1 MTHRVRGAFGRL
13 GAAAF
18 AMVLASALFAGS
30 LAAQGSTGKI
40 QGTVTDQ
47 AGVAIANAQV
57 FIVGTSFGAL
67 TSDKGFYFINNVPA
81 GEITLRSQFIGYAP
95 KEVTNVRVLAG
106 QTSTIDVKMTA
117 SAVQVKGA
125 GIVAAGDPPRAPDPV
140 PPLAP
145 ITPLSP
151 FPP

>member
-47 AGVAIANAQV
+47 AGVAIANAQG
-57 FIVGTSFGAL
+57 FMLGTSFGAL
-67 TSDKGFYFINNVPA
+67 TSDKGTYFINNYAA
-81 GEITLRSQFIGYAP
+81 GAFPQPSQFNRSP
-95 KEVTNVRVLAG
+95 PEEVT
-106 QTSTIDVKMTA
+106 TS
-117 SAVQVKGA
+117 
-125 GIVAAGDPPRAPDPV
+125 
-140 PPLAP
+140 
-145 ITPLSP
+145 
-151 FPP
+151 

>member
-57 FIVGTSFGAL
+57 FIVGTSFAAL

-95 KEVTNVRVLAG
+95 KEVTNMRVLAG

-117 SAVQVKGA
+117 SAVQVEGRA
-125 GIVAAGDPPRAPDPV
+125 RGEGLGPRVTTDPRPTGTS
-140 PPLAP
+140 
-145 ITPLSP
+145 ITA
-151 FPP
+151 